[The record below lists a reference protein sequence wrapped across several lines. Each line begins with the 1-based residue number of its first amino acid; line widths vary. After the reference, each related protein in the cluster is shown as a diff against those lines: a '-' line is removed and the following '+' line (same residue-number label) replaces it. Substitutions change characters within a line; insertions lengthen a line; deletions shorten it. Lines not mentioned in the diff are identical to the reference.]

1 MRYAIYFFGGWNS
14 APTFE
19 KALEFARVLV
29 RNHYEK
35 TESLGESF
43 AIIYDKLNFSR
54 WIMFKVSKG
63 ETRYK
68 QVY

>member
-1 MRYAIYFFGGWNS
+1 MRYAIYFYEGWNS

-19 KALEFARVLV
+19 KALEIAGVGV
-29 RNHYEK
+29 KTHYEQ
-35 TESLGESF
+35 TDSIGESF
-43 AIIYDKLNFSR
+43 AIIYDKLNCSR

-68 QVY
+68 QIY

>member
-1 MRYAIYFFGGWNS
+1 MRYVIYFYEGWNS

-19 KALEFARVLV
+19 KALEIARVQV
-29 RNHYEK
+29 KTHYEQ
-35 TESLGESF
+35 TDSLGESF
-43 AIIYDKLNFSR
+43 AIIYDKLNYSR

-68 QVY
+68 RVI

>member
-1 MRYAIYFFGGWNS
+1 MRYAIYFCGGWNA

-19 KALEFARVLV
+19 KALEIARVGV
-29 RNHYEK
+29 KTHYEQ
-35 TESLGESF
+35 TDAIGESF
-43 AIIYDKLNFSR
+43 AVIYDKLNYSR